1 MSLTS
6 YRAAPP
12 RVRTWLAYWCRAILL
27 EICVCRGFGPR
38 SYLVF
43 RRGSP
48 FRRSGG
54 DLLSRA
60 LRRST
65 IGAEAFHVRVR
76 EGIGCSIL
84 AMTARP
90 SKRRLPLGL
99 LAIVRERS
107 TPDVLCRD
115 FRGAEQ
121 ALLKSL
127 VFSRFPRRRQA
138 CLNRLYIQRTYLRTG
153 SLCVARDVTQGH
165 CGFSYPLRG
174 QLSVGPRTKF

>member
-12 RVRTWLAYWCRAILL
+12 RVRAWLAPVRLAIIPV
-27 EICVCRGFGPR
+27 ICVCRGFGPR
-38 SYLVF
+38 SFLITRV
-43 RRGSP
+43 GSP

-107 TPDVLCRD
+107 TPVV
-115 FRGAEQ
+115 FFAISEAQ
-121 ALLKSL
+121 ASLLTS
-127 VFSRFPRRRQA
+127 A
-138 CLNRLYIQRTYLRTG
+138 
-153 SLCVARDVTQGH
+153 
-165 CGFSYPLRG
+165 
-174 QLSVGPRTKF
+174 

>member
-12 RVRTWLAYWCRAILL
+12 RVRAWLALVCLAIIPVIGL
-27 EICVCRGFGPR
+27 CRGFGPR
-38 SYLVF
+38 SFLITRV
-43 RRGSP
+43 GSP

-99 LAIVRERS
+99 LANVRERS
-107 TPDVLCRD
+107 THIWFCRD
-115 FRGAEQ
+115 FRGAGEP
-121 ALLKSL
+121 AYLGLD
-127 VFSRFPRRRQA
+127 
-138 CLNRLYIQRTYLRTG
+138 NQRTYLRTG

-165 CGFSYPLRG
+165 CGFSTP
-174 QLSVGPRTKF
+174 F

>member
-1 MSLTS
+1 MS
-6 YRAAPP
+6 A
-12 RVRTWLAYWCRAILL
+12 VD
-27 EICVCRGFGPR
+27 
-38 SYLVF
+38 LVLGLF
-43 RRGSP
+43 LVSRMGSP

-107 TPDVLCRD
+107 TPVGL
-115 FRGAEQ
+115 FFAISKAQAEP
-121 ALLKSL
+121 A
-127 VFSRFPRRRQA
+127 
-138 CLNRLYIQRTYLRTG
+138 
-153 SLCVARDVTQGH
+153 
-165 CGFSYPLRG
+165 
-174 QLSVGPRTKF
+174 